1 MVDEVRVLRLTRSV
15 TDDVAVLRR
24 ESGADAERRA
34 DPMWLRGVKYA
45 FVTAIEACVDVAQ
58 HLCSS
63 EGWGPPADNGDAM
76 TVLGKHGVLDPDL
89 AVNMRQA
96 VGFRNVLVHEY
107 VEVDDRIVL
116 DRLTDLDDLDRF
128 VEQVV
133 TYLGKPADDA
143 PGTD

>member
-1 MVDEVRVLRLTRSV
+1 
-15 TDDVAVLRR
+15 
-24 ESGADAERRA
+24 
-34 DPMWLRGVKYA
+34 
-45 FVTAIEACVDVAQ
+45 
-58 HLCSS
+58 
-63 EGWGPPADNGDAM
+63 
-76 TVLGKHGVLDPDL
+76 
-89 AVNMRQA
+89 MRQA